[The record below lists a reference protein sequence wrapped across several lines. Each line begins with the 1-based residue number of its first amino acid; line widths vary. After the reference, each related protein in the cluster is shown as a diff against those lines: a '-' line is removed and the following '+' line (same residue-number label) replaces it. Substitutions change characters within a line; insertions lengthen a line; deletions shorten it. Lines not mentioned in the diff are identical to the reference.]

1 MKGIVHRPSGAMAV
15 AITALVVALGGT
27 AAAASHLVSGNSL
40 IKKNSLS
47 GNRLRNGTLTGKQIN
62 LTKLGTVPSATS
74 ASTAVNATN
83 AVNAKNATTAATA
96 ANATTAA
103 NALDLGGIPASGYT
117 RSSCSSNTGQIKG
130 FAFVAASTTFP
141 STLTALSSG
150 LEYNCSGE
158 AVEAS
163 RVALG
168 QYEVKFLGSTSTLA
182 YGNAIQAVSGGGIHF
197 NDVVTFENIG
207 PGDFYV
213 WVTDTY
219 PPSALIDDS
228 FDIELL

>member
-74 ASTAVNATN
+74 ASTAV
-83 AVNAKNATTAATA
+83 
-96 ANATTAA
+96 NATTAA